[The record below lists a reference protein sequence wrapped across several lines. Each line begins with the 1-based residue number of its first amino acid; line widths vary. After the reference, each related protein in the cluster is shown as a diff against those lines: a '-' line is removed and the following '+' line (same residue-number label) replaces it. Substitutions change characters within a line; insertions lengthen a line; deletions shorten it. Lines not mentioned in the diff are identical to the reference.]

1 MRDVR
6 DEGCIFR
13 TESHASLC
21 SVDFIVASQRAMNSH
36 EGAMSTLH
44 RIRTKKS
51 RLRCSR
57 LQYVEQIAG
66 RYAPLFVQHV
76 ALPQRPRPIYSFR
89 PSRPTAP
96 LTISLHITY
105 LGVRFMP

>member
-76 ALPQRPRPIYSFR
+76 ALPQRPSPIFSSS
-89 PSRPTAP
+89 PSSPTP
-96 LTISLHITY
+96 PPPTCFPIPY
-105 LGVRFMP
+105 L